1 MCIVGP
7 HFLVYLRVTDGMRL
21 WHHLDAQKL
30 DLTILHDD
38 ALVCS
43 ALVRQGLVPCSPISL
58 TTAITIEALE
68 FYRVARS
75 RNPHFSI
82 QAFVKTMCDL
92 QEVCILT
99 SYTLSG

>member
-1 MCIVGP
+1 MGP
-7 HFLVYLRVTDGMRL
+7 HFLVYLHVTDGMCL

-30 DLTILHDD
+30 NLTVLHNN

-43 ALVRQGLVPCSPISL
+43 VLVHQGLVPCSQISP

-68 FYRVARS
+68 FYHVARN

-82 QAFVKTMCDL
+82 QAFIKTMCDL
-92 QEVCILT
+92 QEVFILT
-99 SYTLSG
+99 SYTLSD